1 MVALLQLMLLATVG
15 LTALAGQVP
24 CDTPTRHLA
33 VFVARTRSCGRG
45 QCRRG
50 GTMTAMPVTEVETV
64 RGPVPTAEL
73 GTTLMHEHVF
83 VLTPDSQA
91 NWSDE
96 WDEEAKVAEA
106 IDKLTQL
113 TEVGVRTI
121 VDPTVDGLGRDIR
134 RVARINEAVPELNI
148 IAATG
153 VYTYADVPGFFA
165 ERGPGALP
173 DLPEPM
179 IDLFVRDI
187 REGIQGTG
195 IKAAFFKCAIDH
207 HGLTKGV
214 ERIMRAVARAH
225 AETGAAI
232 MVHNRPAGNTMDEV
246 RRVLGEEGVHPRRV
260 QLAHVGDSTD
270 VDLLAGLAEEGF
282 LLGMDRFGIDAILGF
297 EDRVATVVELCRRGG
312 VWRPVV
318 GAAAPRP
325 PAWVEPHPQ
334 ALP

>member
-1 MVALLQLMLLATVG
+1 
-15 LTALAGQVP
+15 
-24 CDTPTRHLA
+24 
-33 VFVARTRSCGRG
+33 
-45 QCRRG
+45 
-50 GTMTAMPVTEVETV
+50 MTATTTVTEVETV

-96 WDEEAKVAEA
+96 WDEETKVAEA

-113 TEVGVRTI
+113 TKVGVRTI
-121 VDPTVDGLGRDIR
+121 ADPTVDGLGRDIR
-134 RVARINEAVPELNI
+134 RVARINEAVPDLNI
-148 IAATG
+148 VAATG

-195 IKAAFFKCAIDH
+195 IKAAFFKCAIDN
-207 HGLTKGV
+207 HGLTPGV
-214 ERIMRAVARAH
+214 ERVMRAVARAH
-225 AETGAAI
+225 AQTGAPI

-246 RRVLGEEGVHPRRV
+246 RRVLGEEGVDPRRV
-260 QLAHVGDSTD
+260 QLAHVGDSVD
-270 VDLLAGLAEEGF
+270 VDLLAGLAAEGF
-282 LLGMDRFGIDAILGF
+282 LLGMDRFGIDPILGF
-297 EDRVATVVELCRRGG
+297 EDRVATVVALCRRGLSSRMVLAHDAVCYIDWLQPDLLPFLPNWNYLHIHNDVVPALLERG
-312 VWRPVV
+312 VTQDQLDDMLIHN
-318 GAAAPRP
+318 PRT
-325 PAWVEPHPQ
+325 WFERT
-334 ALP
+334 

>member
-1 MVALLQLMLLATVG
+1 
-15 LTALAGQVP
+15 
-24 CDTPTRHLA
+24 
-33 VFVARTRSCGRG
+33 
-45 QCRRG
+45 
-50 GTMTAMPVTEVETV
+50 MTATPLTEVETV

-83 VLTPDSQA
+83 VLTPDSQT

-96 WDEEAKVAEA
+96 WDEETKVAEA
-106 IDKLTQL
+106 IDKLIQL
-113 TEVGVRTI
+113 AEVGVRTI

-134 RVARINEAVPELNI
+134 RVARVNEAVPQLNI
-148 IAATG
+148 VAATG

-195 IKAAFFKCAIDH
+195 VKAAFFKCAIDH
-207 HGLTKGV
+207 HGLTAGV

-225 AETGAAI
+225 AETGAPI
-232 MVHNRPAGNTMDEV
+232 MVHNRPAGNTMAEV
-246 RRVLGEEGVHPRRV
+246 KRVLGEEGVDPRRV

-270 VDLLAGLAEEGF
+270 ADLLAGLAEEGY

-297 EDRVATVVELCRRGG
+297 EDRVATVVELCRRGLSSRLVLAHDAACYIDWLQPDLKPFLPNWHYLHIHHDVVPALLERG
-312 VWRPVV
+312 VTQDQLDEMLIHN
-318 GAAAPRP
+318 PRT
-325 PAWVEPHPQ
+325 WFERT
-334 ALP
+334 

>member
-1 MVALLQLMLLATVG
+1 MST
-15 LTALAGQVP
+15 T
-24 CDTPTRHLA
+24 
-33 VFVARTRSCGRG
+33 
-45 QCRRG
+45 
-50 GTMTAMPVTEVETV
+50 PVTEVETV

-96 WDEEAKVAEA
+96 WDEETKVAEA

-113 TEVGVRTI
+113 AEVGVRTI

-134 RVARINEAVPELNI
+134 RVARINEAVPQLNI
-148 IAATG
+148 VAATG

-187 REGIQGTG
+187 REGIQGTD

-207 HGLTKGV
+207 HGLTAGV

-225 AETGAAI
+225 TETGAPI
-232 MVHNRPAGNTMDEV
+232 MVHNRPAGNTMAEV
-246 RRVLGEEGVHPRRV
+246 RRVLVEEGVDPRRV

-270 VDLLAGLAEEGF
+270 ADLLAGLAAEGF

-297 EDRVATVVELCRRGG
+297 EDRVATVVELCRRGWSSRLVLAHDAACYIDWLQPDLKPFLPNWHYLHIHDDVVPALLERG
-312 VWRPVV
+312 VTQDQVDEMLIHN
-318 GAAAPRP
+318 PRT
-325 PAWVEPHPQ
+325 WFERT
-334 ALP
+334 

>member
-1 MVALLQLMLLATVG
+1 
-15 LTALAGQVP
+15 
-24 CDTPTRHLA
+24 
-33 VFVARTRSCGRG
+33 
-45 QCRRG
+45 
-50 GTMTAMPVTEVETV
+50 MTTTPVTQVETV
-64 RGPVPTAEL
+64 RGPVPTADL

-113 TEVGVRTI
+113 AEVGVRTI

-134 RVARINEAVPELNI
+134 RVARINEAVPQLNI
-148 IAATG
+148 VAATG

-187 REGIQGTG
+187 REGIQGTD

-207 HGLTKGV
+207 HGLTAGV

-225 AETGAAI
+225 TETGAPI
-232 MVHNRPAGNTMDEV
+232 MVHNRPAGNTMAEV
-246 RRVLGEEGVHPRRV
+246 RRVLVEEGVDPRRV

-270 VDLLAGLAEEGF
+270 ADLLAGLAAEGF

-297 EDRVATVVELCRRGG
+297 EDRVATVVELCRRGWSSRLVLAHDAACYIDWLQPDLKPFLPNWHYLHIHDDVVPALLERG
-312 VWRPVV
+312 VTQDQVDEMLIHN
-318 GAAAPRP
+318 PRT
-325 PAWVEPHPQ
+325 WVERT
-334 ALP
+334 